1 MSRRCER
8 RDADPILDVIGE
20 RQAED
25 VTIATIVAPA
35 TQTRTGPGGP
45 VLDVR
50 ELNASFL
57 TRRGE
62 VRAVRDISF
71 TLQQGETLALVGESG
86 SGKTATAMSLLR
98 MLPGT
103 GRITSGQILFQ
114 GQDLLKLSQRKMTK
128 LRGRQIG
135 LIPQDPA
142 ASLNP
147 LMTVGQHLTELLGV
161 HLGMRGR
168 AARART
174 IELLDLVGIPE
185 PRQRIDAYP
194 HQLSGG
200 MRQRVMIAL
209 AIACR
214 PALLIADEPT
224 TALDSTVQAQI
235 LELIAELSRE
245 MHTATILITH
255 NLGIVA
261 GICDRVAV
269 VYGGRIVEVA
279 PRDQLFAEPRHPY
292 TLGLLSCVP
301 RVDRIT

>member
-62 VRAVRDISF
+62 VRAVRDVSF
-71 TLQQGETLALVGESG
+71 TLQQRETLALVGESG

-114 GQDLLKLSQRKMTK
+114 GQDLLKLSQRKMSK

-142 ASLNP
+142 S
-147 LMTVGQHLTELLGV
+147 
-161 HLGMRGR
+161 
-168 AARART
+168 
-174 IELLDLVGIPE
+174 I
-185 PRQRIDAYP
+185 
-194 HQLSGG
+194 
-200 MRQRVMIAL
+200 
-209 AIACR
+209 
-214 PALLIADEPT
+214 
-224 TALDSTVQAQI
+224 
-235 LELIAELSRE
+235 
-245 MHTATILITH
+245 
-255 NLGIVA
+255 
-261 GICDRVAV
+261 
-269 VYGGRIVEVA
+269 
-279 PRDQLFAEPRHPY
+279 
-292 TLGLLSCVP
+292 
-301 RVDRIT
+301 